1 MRVFVLMS
9 VWLIIATTA
18 CKSVQI
24 SERGISGGSF
34 LSTSPAKPGKKH
46 SHQPFIDKSNFAA
59 SSPTKSDSAESK
71 AAPHVNHLA
80 SMDKKPSIHA
90 PNRLK
95 ALPLKHVIKNTKA
108 YSHSESALQP
118 HKDNPDEG
126 SLRWMLYLILCF
138 LVPPLAYF
146 LIKRQT
152 DTLFWVCFFCYLL
165 TITFFGGFRL
175 GLLGLLSI
183 VIALLTLFQIEI

>member
-1 MRVFVLMS
+1 MRVFGLMS
-9 VWLIIATTA
+9 IWLIIATTA

-34 LSTSPAKPGKKH
+34 LSTSPAKTGKKH
-46 SHQPFIDKSNFAA
+46 FQQPLADKSNFVV
-59 SSPTKSDSAESK
+59 SSPTKSESAGAV
-71 AAPHVNHLA
+71 AASHVNHLA
-80 SMDKKPSIHA
+80 SMDKKLSKHA

-95 ALPLKHVIKNTKA
+95 ALPLRHVIKNAKA
-108 YSHSESALQP
+108 HSHAETSLKT

-126 SLRWMLYLILCF
+126 SLRWILYLILCF
-138 LVPPLAYF
+138 LIPPLAYF

-183 VIALLTLFQIEI
+183 VIALLTLFQIDI